1 MKIKLK
7 YILLFILIL
16 CLLYILYDNCRC
28 IERFNIST
36 LWQVRNIANTD
47 TVGTYNYRKDAIQ
60 KAIELGENYIYIDIG
75 EDYKPHLFVYDRNF
89 RILFNKDGT
98 NLLFQNTNSAIQKSL
113 EEDSW
118 LYRSKDLDSGGI
130 MCVTLISVL
139 DLDLLQ
145 LSNYEGNY
153 DTRTESIPYQMQLWK
168 NIREFLESDKIVH
181 TVMNRNSIFTD
192 FKKYP
197 QSYKGSLAKI
207 NEKIELLFSYETR
220 TQFYDLYQRFRLI
233 HGDDVLADDD
243 FLNHDDKILLRNM
256 YIIYEYFKYI
266 DDINHEIYDINY
278 LYNLIESL
286 YIKQ

>member
-60 KAIELGENYIYIDIG
+60 KATELGENYIYIDIG

-145 LSNYEGNY
+145 LSNY
-153 DTRTESIPYQMQLWK
+153 DTETESIPYQMQLWK
-168 NIREFLESDKIVH
+168 NIREILPSRPLPDVVD
-181 TVMNRNSIFTD
+181 TVYGDMNRHSIFKD
-192 FKKYP
+192 LDIYP
-197 QSYKGSLAKI
+197 QSYRQFISEV
-207 NEKIELLFSYETR
+207 EKNILLLFSYNTR
-220 TQFYDLYQRFRLI
+220 TQFYDL
-233 HGDDVLADDD
+233 
-243 FLNHDDKILLRNM
+243 
-256 YIIYEYFKYI
+256 
-266 DDINHEIYDINY
+266 
-278 LYNLIESL
+278 
-286 YIKQ
+286 

>member
-28 IERFNIST
+28 IERFNISA
-36 LWQVRNIANTD
+36 LWTVRNIANTD
-47 TVGTYNYRKDAIQ
+47 TVGIYYNREDAIQ
-60 KAIELGENYIYIDIG
+60 KATELGENYIYIDIG
-75 EDYKPHLFVYDRNF
+75 SDYKPHLFVYDKNF
-89 RILFNKDGT
+89 RILFNEDGSI
-98 NLLFQNTNSAIQKSL
+98 LLLQNTNSAIQKSL

-118 LYRSKDLDSGGI
+118 LYRAKDLDSGGI

-256 YIIYEYFKYI
+256 YLIFEYFK
-266 DDINHEIYDINY
+266 
-278 LYNLIESL
+278 
-286 YIKQ
+286 